1 MSPHQ
6 STVPLVDCTKMPCAP
21 NKDQLVGSTN
31 TNSQKSGPM
40 LQAPVVQPKHLMTND
55 SKIKPVKFSNRI
67 TEQQRRE
74 TAALRNEIR
83 NAISHH
89 YFAHT
94 SNEALNLPADF
105 SDGLH
110 NSRPRIVTTTT
121 TTTTTPAP
129 ISFFDNRPS
138 NADIFSFWSS
148 LVSSSSASLFP
159 LGSALDN
166 KDVTVGSVRSDFS
179 YVPPPNGVPNAPS
192 SSSSQSS
199 APEKMDF
206 SSNDAVDQAVKQL
219 MSKVASDEKNDRI
232 ISNTVDSYANNADG
246 PSIEMSQVRET
257 LVMESITEDLRF
269 KIGENVI
276 AWKTLKRN
284 SREKHALIGITN
296 SSVLLVLEKNNV
308 YKLQSEIPLMSA
320 PTSIDTFT
328 YYNHTKKA
336 IEGVV
341 IVSIQ
346 EEIVFLNVNEAMTAM
361 VFTWQ
366 WPTIRPS
373 KFIKHFSVDEIDML
387 LILTDSPTVSSA
399 NLYRFDMIQRE
410 FYLRESLSLK
420 SQAKNAAF
428 IHAGRDIFLFFP
440 QSSQVTV
447 YKYTNDHFSF
457 FVNIPSAKT
466 EIITAF
472 EMGGY
477 AYVAIGGIEPKILRY
492 HRGKFQNQTILSRN
506 WGFVEY
512 FLPVPA
518 RTYRDDLILLV
529 QHRIN
534 YGSHMN
540 SYVEA
545 LIWNG
550 ETFDPALAVPC
561 IIKDHVS
568 NMGIGCM
575 IDQERELGIIGAA
588 TFVRNR
594 TISVLVP
601 RHQAPSGLFDLEF
614 KLLPAVHTYN
624 EHLLELY
631 SEVVIL
637 LMTRSEILKNA
648 EDIIK
653 NFHPDGKMKEITI
666 KKQKIESISTNE
678 LELGSVVPAKG
689 VLYNGETVTKEA
701 IDRLARLAEE
711 TDKNLAKLNRV
722 KRETVDN
729 EQNHHLKS
737 LDVKDLQ
744 VDYINDIPAEEFI
757 FIENGNLILDGVV
770 QVSQPIEYESEEL
783 DESLLGSKSQPVED
797 VQLLAEEKTIIT
809 GDLVFDEINGI
820 PWSDFVQQIVLKNLP
835 NIIPNIEI
843 NGVSSHNIVYVQF
856 LMIICFKLFFKGFGD

>member
-6 STVPLVDCTKMPCAP
+6 PSVPKVDCTKTPCAP
-21 NKDQLVGSTN
+21 NKEQLVGSTN
-31 TNSQKSGPM
+31 SNSQKSAGPM

-55 SKIKPVKFSNRI
+55 NIVKPVKFSNRI

-83 NAISHH
+83 NAISNH

-94 SNEALNLPADF
+94 SNEALYLPADF
-105 SDGLH
+105 PDGLH
-110 NSRPRIVTTTT
+110 NSKSRIVTTTT
-121 TTTTTPAP
+121 TTTTTTTPAP
-129 ISFFDNRPS
+129 TNFFDYRPS

-148 LVSSSSASLFP
+148 LVSGQSEKSLFP

-166 KDVTVGSVRSDFS
+166 RDVTVGSVRSDFS
-179 YVPPPNGVPNAPS
+179 YVPPPSDVPNAPS
-192 SSSSQSS
+192 SSSYQPS
-199 APEKMDF
+199 APQPMDF

-219 MSKVASDEKNDRI
+219 MSKAAADEKNDGI
-232 ISNTVDSYANNADG
+232 VSNTVNSYANNGDG

-257 LVMESITEDLRF
+257 LVMKTITEDSRF

-276 AWKTLKRN
+276 AWKTLRRN

-308 YKLQSEIPLMSA
+308 YKLQSEIPLMST
-320 PTSIDTFT
+320 PTSFDTFT

-346 EEIVFLNVNEAMTAM
+346 YEIVFLNVNEAMTAM
-361 VFTWQ
+361 AFNWQ

-373 KFIKHFSVDEIDML
+373 RYIKHFSLDGNDML

-399 NLYRFDMIQRE
+399 NLYRFDMIQHE
-410 FYLRESLSLK
+410 FFLRESLSLK

-440 QSSQVTV
+440 QSSHVTV
-447 YKYTNDHFSF
+447 YKYTIDHFSF
-457 FVNIPSAKT
+457 FVNIPSVKA
-466 EIITAF
+466 EIITVF

-477 AYVAIGGIEPKILRY
+477 AYVAIGGTEPKILRY
-492 HRGKFQNQTILSRN
+492 HRGKFQDQTILSRN

-512 FLPVPA
+512 FLPIPA

-529 QHRIN
+529 QHRID

-550 ETFDPALAVPC
+550 EAFDPALAVPC
-561 IIKDHVS
+561 IIKNQVS

-588 TFVRNR
+588 TFLRKR

-624 EHLLELY
+624 EHLFELY

-637 LMTRSEILKNA
+637 LKTRNEILKNA

-666 KKQKIESISTNE
+666 KQQKLESISANE
-678 LELGSVVPAKG
+678 LELGAVVPAKG
-689 VLYNGETVTKEA
+689 VLYNDEIVTKEN
-701 IDRLARLAEE
+701 IDRLARMVDE
-711 TDKNLAKLNRV
+711 TEKNLAQLNRV
-722 KRETVDN
+722 KRETIDS
-729 EQNHHLKS
+729 EKRHHLKS

-744 VDYINDIPAEEFI
+744 VDYVNDIPAEEFI
-757 FIENGNLILDGVV
+757 FIQNGNLILDGVV
-770 QVSQPIEYESEEL
+770 EVSQPIEHESEEL
-783 DESLLGSKSQPVED
+783 DETLLGSKSQPVED
-797 VQLLAEEKTIIT
+797 VQLLAEQQTIIT
-809 GDLVFDEINGI
+809 GDLIFEEINGI
-820 PWSDFVQQIVLKNLP
+820 LWSDFIEQIVLKNLP
-835 NIIPNIEI
+835 SIIPDMEI
-843 NGVSSHNIVYVQF
+843 NGVSSHYINLRSISNNN
-856 LMIICFKLFFKGFGD
+856 LF

>member
-1 MSPHQ
+1 MSPRQ
-6 STVPLVDCTKMPCAP
+6 PGVPLANNSAS
-21 NKDQLVGSTN
+21 NKDQLVGG
-31 TNSQKSGPM
+31 TNSKPPKSGPM

-55 SKIKPVKFSNRI
+55 NKVKPVQFSNRI
-67 TEQQRRE
+67 TEQQRME

-83 NAISHH
+83 NAISNH

-110 NSRPRIVTTTT
+110 NSRSMTTTT

-129 ISFFDNRPS
+129 KSFLNYLP
-138 NADIFSFWSS
+138 NGEDIFSFWKTYFQESS
-148 LVSSSSASLFP
+148 PSESLFQ
-159 LGSALDN
+159 LGSALDD
-166 KDVTVGSVRSDFS
+166 KDTIVGSVRSDFS
-179 YVPPPNGVPNAPS
+179 YVPPPGNIPNVPSAQ
-192 SSSSQSS
+192 SSQPSV
-199 APEKMDF
+199 PQKMDF
-206 SSNDAVDQAVKQL
+206 SSNDAADQAVKQL
-219 MSKVASDEKNDRI
+219 MSKVAADEKNGGI
-232 ISNTVDSYANNADG
+232 VSNTVDSYANNVDG

-257 LVMESITEDLRF
+257 LSIESITEDLHF

-284 SREKHALIGITN
+284 TREKHALIGITN
-296 SSVLLVLEKNNV
+296 SSVLLVLEMNNV
-308 YKLQSEIPLMSA
+308 YKLQSEIPLISA
-320 PTSIDTFT
+320 PTSFDTFT

-346 EEIVFLNVNEAMTAM
+346 HEIVFLNVNEAMTAM

-366 WPTIRPS
+366 WPTIQPS
-373 KFIKHFSVDEIDML
+373 IYIKHFSLDETDML
-387 LILTDSPTVSSA
+387 LILTNSPTVSSA
-399 NLYRFDMIQRE
+399 NLYRFDMSQRE
-410 FYLRESLSLK
+410 FFLRESLSLK
-420 SQAKNAAF
+420 TGAKNAAF
-428 IHAGRDIFLFFP
+428 VHAGRDIFLIFP
-440 QSSQVTV
+440 QSSQITV
-447 YKYTNDHFSF
+447 YKYTHDHFSF
-457 FVNIPSAKT
+457 FVNIPSVKT
-466 EIITAF
+466 EIITVF

-477 AYVAIGGIEPKILRY
+477 AYVAIGGTEPKILRY
-492 HRGKFQNQTILSRN
+492 HRGKFQNQTILSKN

-529 QHRIN
+529 QHRID
-534 YGSHMN
+534 YGSHTN

-550 ETFDPALAVPC
+550 EAFDPALAVPC
-561 IIKDHVS
+561 IINGHVS

-637 LMTRSEILKNA
+637 LSMRSEILNNA

-653 NFHPDGKMKEITI
+653 NFHPDGKMKEITL
-666 KKQKIESISTNE
+666 KQQNLESISTNE
-678 LELGSVVPAKG
+678 LELGSVVPAGG
-689 VLYNGETVTKEA
+689 VLYNGETVTKEN
-701 IDRLARLAEE
+701 IDRLARLVDE
-711 TDKNLAKLNRV
+711 TEKNSAKLNRM
-722 KRETVDN
+722 KRETVDSKN
-729 EQNHHLKS
+729 GYHLKS
-737 LDVKDLQ
+737 LDVKDLH
-744 VDYINDIPAEEFI
+744 VDYINDIPADEFI
-757 FIENGNLILDGVV
+757 FIENGNLILDGAVE
-770 QVSQPIEYESEEL
+770 VSQPIEYESEEL
-783 DESLLGSKSQPVED
+783 DESLFDSESQPVED

-809 GDLVFDEINGI
+809 GDLEFEEINGI
-820 PWSDFVQQIVLKNLP
+820 AWRDFVEQTVLKNLP
-835 NIIPNIEI
+835 NIIPNMEI
-843 NGVSSHNIVYVQF
+843 NGVSSQGNTFLRSIPDKNI
-856 LMIICFKLFFKGFGD
+856 